1 MEANALALLNI
12 VQNSGLDKQKQDY
25 LLEKFSDATLLAEQ
39 WAAKAKE
46 IVVTDESQTD
56 LMKSAR
62 EGRLLLKDKRVE
74 IEKTRKQL
82 KEASLAEGRAID
94 TIAKTLTALIE
105 PTEKYLDEQEKFAER
120 KEAERVRLLNIERL
134 NMLAPYITEL
144 QPMAA
149 NNYGVMPQLQFDAIL
164 LGYKTQHEQR
174 IEAARKAE
182 EERIA
187 KEEQDKKDREAQ
199 RIENERLKKEAEE
212 REKAFAEERKAAE
225 EKAKKERAEIEA
237 KAKAERE
244 ESERKTRIEREA
256 REKAEKELREK
267 QAAEEK
273 ERLALE
279 ALEAAPD
286 KEKIKDL
293 LQRLIDFELPLV
305 KTKKSNAIV
314 DGVKYQLQS
323 ITDNL
328 RKSLETLK

>member
-1 MEANALALLNI
+1 METNALALLNI
-12 VQNSGLDKQKQDY
+12 VQDSGLDKQKQDY

-120 KEAERVRLLNIERL
+120 KEAERIKTLQQER
-134 NMLAPYITEL
+134 Y
-144 QPMAA
+144 
-149 NNYGVMPQLQFDAIL
+149 AIL
-164 LGYKTQHEQR
+164 KPYLSEYDLQIPMDLGKAPESQFNALLAGYKATYEKR
-174 IEAARKAE
+174 IADEKKAE
-182 EERIA
+182 DDRIA

-199 RIENERLKKEAEE
+199 RNENERLKKEAEE

-225 EKAKKERAEIEA
+225 EKAK
-237 KAKAERE
+237 AERE
-244 ESERKTRIEREA
+244 EAERKTRIEREA